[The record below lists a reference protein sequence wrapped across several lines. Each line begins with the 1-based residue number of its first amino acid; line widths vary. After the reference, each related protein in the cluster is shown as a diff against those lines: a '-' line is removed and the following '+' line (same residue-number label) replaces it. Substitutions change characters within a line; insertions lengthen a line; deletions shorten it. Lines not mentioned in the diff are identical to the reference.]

1 MASDAH
7 AAGTKPSASTG
18 FSQDNANVALQTGEI
33 AGRARI
39 PMAADAHAAGTKP
52 SASTGFTQD
61 ATDLALQTADMDG
74 VSRMPHSGIPK
85 TNQEGGLIK

>member
-1 MASDAH
+1 MV
-7 AAGTKPSASTG
+7 STG
-18 FSQDNANVALQTGEI
+18 FSQDNANIVLQTGEI

-39 PMAADAHAAGTKP
+39 PMASDAHAAGTQP

-74 VSRMPHSGIPK
+74 VSRMPHTGIPK